1 MSAGAPNTAEPSP
14 AFRRNRRRPQLARLL
29 VRRRQLRA
37 GIVQLFGVLVA
48 VALAFAAPR
57 INIGFSLASN
67 RTIDMLISVGAGTV
81 TFIGIVFSLLFL
93 VVQHGS
99 TTFTPRLNL
108 FRDAPI
114 VWRAFALYTAV
125 VVYSFTA
132 ALVIG
137 RDERTSGLVPIISV
151 LGVFATIIVFRRL
164 QLEAFRSIQLGPT
177 LTQVTIRGIEVIDGL
192 YPVPAREGPT
202 SDEDRVALRE
212 PESQLGRIIRWPRGT
227 AVLQVVDVPALLRAA
242 DANQTELSLHVS
254 AGATLLEFSR
264 IASVENHA
272 GPHVDDAILNALTVG
287 EERTFEQDP
296 TLALRVLVDIAL
308 RALSPAINDPST
320 AVQAIDSID
329 GLLRRLTSRDLDV
342 GRISG
347 EDGRPRVTLAMPTWE
362 DYVAVALD
370 ELIGLRVPSA
380 QASRRLHILLED
392 LIALSDP
399 PQRPALRTRLERLD
413 RRDG

>member
-1 MSAGAPNTAEPSP
+1 M
-14 AFRRNRRRPQLARLL
+14 
-29 VRRRQLRA
+29 RRRQLRA
-37 GIVQLFGVLVA
+37 GIVQLIGVLVA

-57 INIGFSLASN
+57 INIGFSIASN

-137 RDERTSGLVPIISV
+137 RDDRTSGLVPIISV
-151 LGVFATIIVFRRL
+151 LGVFATILVYRRL

-177 LTQVTIRGIEVIDGL
+177 LTQVTRRGMEVIDGL
-192 YPVPAREGPT
+192 YPVPAHDGPD
-202 SDEDRVALRE
+202 SSEDGEALRG

-242 DANQTELSLHVS
+242 DANQTALSLHVS
-254 AGATLLEFSR
+254 AGDTLLELST
-264 IASVENHA
+264 IASVENHS

-329 GLLRRLTSRDLDV
+329 GLLRRLTSRELDV
-342 GRISG
+342 GRISA
-347 EDGRPRVTLAMPTWE
+347 EDGELRVTLAMPTWD

-370 ELIGLRVPSA
+370 ELIALRAPSP
-380 QASRRLHILLED
+380 QASRRLHTLLED
-392 LIALSDP
+392 LIGLSDP
-399 PQRPALRTRLERLD
+399 PEQPALRIRLERLD
-413 RRDG
+413 RWDG

>member
-1 MSAGAPNTAEPSP
+1 M
-14 AFRRNRRRPQLARLL
+14 
-29 VRRRQLRA
+29 
-37 GIVQLFGVLVA
+37 
-48 VALAFAAPR
+48 
-57 INIGFSLASN
+57 
-67 RTIDMLISVGAGTV
+67 
-81 TFIGIVFSLLFL
+81 
-93 VVQHGS
+93 
-99 TTFTPRLNL
+99 
-108 FRDAPI
+108 
-114 VWRAFALYTAV
+114 
-125 VVYSFTA
+125 
-132 ALVIG
+132 
-137 RDERTSGLVPIISV
+137 
-151 LGVFATIIVFRRL
+151 
-164 QLEAFRSIQLGPT
+164 
-177 LTQVTIRGIEVIDGL
+177 TIRGIEVIDGL
-192 YPVPAREGPT
+192 YPMPAREGPT

-347 EDGRPRVTLAMPTWE
+347 EDGKPRVTLAMPTWE